1 VPPSVALPMSRK
13 PIPHSWMCALAAV
26 ALVSLAAGCGIMG
39 GKKSIQLSLE
49 AGPECNNCGKDSP
62 QPLEFAVLQ
71 LTDASAITGTS
82 LVQIWGK
89 EKNLFGD
96 ALLTRDTGSII
107 PRSSQPF
114 AYQRDPKA
122 KAVLV
127 IGNFCR
133 PDANCWYVSQSLA
146 KGSKLNLKAGA
157 SCLSM
162 VTK

>member
-1 VPPSVALPMSRK
+1 MVVPP
-13 PIPHSWMCALAAV
+13 ALA
-26 ALVSLAAGCGIMG
+26 LLLLAAGCGMMG

-49 AGPECNNCGKDSP
+49 ATAQCNTCGKTSA

-89 EKNLFGD
+89 EKALFGD

-107 PRSSQPF
+107 PNSKQPF

-122 KAVLV
+122 KAVIV
-127 IGNFCR
+127 IGNFCK
-133 PDANCWYVSQSLA
+133 PEGTCWYFSQLLSR
-146 KGSKLNLKAGA
+146 GSKLSLRAEA
-157 SCLSM
+157 SCLAV